1 MSDDSQIKEEVQ
13 KAVNDAAAETP
24 PAESSVSTQPV
35 ITEEPKVQT
44 EPQAPVNVDP
54 VKLQEQ
60 ISNLNTA
67 LAQERDLKKQD
78 KEKIAEL
85 EQKIQESSG
94 IMDRMK
100 SVFVPEE
107 EEPEP
112 IIQDYLTKDDVIQIL
127 RDERE
132 QDKQK
137 TEEQKRGELIQNEI
151 KELESIYTGKEGGLK
166 YDDQEVL
173 QWQKDNNKL
182 YLTPKEA
189 FSVMRQNE
197 IIDFKVKEVLAGRK
211 PVENVE
217 TPGVSPIQHDPAE
230 VLPKN
235 DQEMRKAIS
244 EAIENADKE
253 L

>member
-1 MSDDSQIKEEVQ
+1 MDESQIKQEVQ
-13 KAVNDAAAETP
+13 NAVNDAAAETP
-24 PAESSVSTQPV
+24 AAEPSIAAPV
-35 ITEEPKVQT
+35 VNTEVKEVPK
-44 EPQAPVNVDP
+44 EPQPVNVDP

-78 KEKIAEL
+78 KEKIAQL

-94 IMDRMK
+94 LMDRMK
-100 SVFVPEE
+100 NVFIPEE
-107 EEPEP
+107 HEPEP
-112 IIQDYLTKDDVIQIL
+112 IIPNALTKEELLQIL
-127 RDERE
+127 DERE
-132 QDKQK
+132 QDKQQK
-137 TEEQKRGELIQNEI
+137 TEEQKRSELIQNEI
-151 KELESIYTGKEGGLK
+151 KELESVYNGKDGGLK
-166 YDDQEVL
+166 YEDQEVL

-189 FSVMRQNE
+189 FSIMRHNE
-197 IIDFKVKEVLAGRK
+197 IIDFKVKEVLNGRK

-217 TPGVSPIQHDPAE
+217 TPNGSPVQHEPAE

-235 DQEMRKAIS
+235 DQEMHKAIL